1 MKKVLV
7 DLTIKEVQHVN
18 ANCVLLVMC
27 SETPLPATLPGQFAE
42 LRVDNTPSV
51 VLRRPISVHSFDAAK
66 NEIGFLVQVV
76 GDGTRWLASLKA
88 GDKVNTLM
96 PLGNGFTMPAESG
109 GRYLLV
115 GGGVGS
121 APLYYLA
128 EQLKKNGNDF
138 VILIGARAQKDLY
151 RRDAYEALG
160 RVEYTTEDG
169 SLGEKGYVTNHSVLA
184 EKFDRIYTCGPK
196 PMMLAVAKYAR
207 VNGIECEVSLENK
220 MACGLGACLCCVEDT
235 KEGHKCVCTDGPV
248 FSIDELKW

>member
-207 VNGIECEVSLENK
+207 ENGIACEVSLENK

>member
-7 DLTIKEVQHVN
+7 DLIIKEVQHVN

-207 VNGIECEVSLENK
+207 ENGIECEVSLENK